1 VSILKNGVQITKS
14 GILISTVLFAAFFTF
29 YFVFCLHL
37 LPKITSPSDN
47 SSFMQAIFSF
57 TISATLLLTSFL
69 RAKLM
74 KMRVIFISAAI
85 TAIFTFLLLFI
96 SIDFF
101 TLLAVFIVGI
111 FFSISQ
117 LSFYVHFWNTT
128 SSEERGRIGGIIGF
142 ITLPFY
148 FFISAVAA
156 SSLDRS
162 GTIIIATA
170 LSLIPIAV
178 ILLRPKKSVVLPKKE
193 SNNPE
198 KRTIFLY
205 AIPWILFSIINA
217 TLAKNIAS
225 NTSNSVDASLVATF
239 VLIQTGGALVGSLVG
254 GALADFFGRR
264 LSLALSITLYG
275 MSIALSG
282 IVQNTVLSY
291 FAFAADGLS
300 WGIILTLYSF
310 VVWGDLSNKNTCAE
324 MYAIGLISFYV
335 AAGVGQFPT
344 AISQIPVVA
353 STLIGCTLIFFSNV
367 PIALAPELSSSDFRE
382 KIKLKMHIKAAKKAA
397 EKLENQG

>member
-1 VSILKNGVQITKS
+1 VSILKNGLQITKS
-14 GILISTVLFAAFFTF
+14 GILLSTVLFAAFFTF

-37 LPKITSPSDN
+37 LPKITSSSYDPSL
-47 SSFMQAIFSF
+47 MQAIFSF
-57 TISATLLLTSFL
+57 TISATLLLSSFL

-74 KMRVIFISAAI
+74 KTRVIFISVAI
-85 TAIFTFLLLFI
+85 TTIFTFLLLFI
-96 SIDFF
+96 SNDFF
-101 TLLAVFIVGI
+101 ILLAVFIVGI

-148 FFISAVAA
+148 FVISAVAA

-162 GTIIIATA
+162 GIIIIATA
-170 LSLIPIAV
+170 LSLVPVTV
-178 ILLRPKKSVVLPKKE
+178 ILLKPKKLMALPKKE

-205 AIPWILFSIINA
+205 SIPWILFSLINA
-217 TLAKNIAS
+217 TIAKNIAN
-225 NTSNSVDASLVATF
+225 NTSNSVDSSLVATL
-239 VLIQTGGALVGSLVG
+239 VLIQIGGALVGSLVG

-275 MSIALSG
+275 MSMALSG
-282 IVQNTVLSY
+282 IVQNTVLAY
-291 FAFAADGLS
+291 FAFVAGGLS
-300 WGIILTLYSF
+300 WGILLTLYSF
-310 VVWGDLSNKNTCAE
+310 VVWGDLSSKNTCAE
-324 MYAIGLISFYV
+324 MYAIGLMSFYI

-344 AISQIPVVA
+344 GISQIPIVA

-382 KIKLKMHIKAAKKAA
+382 KMKLKMHIKAAKKAA